1 MAATTLINNRLILF
15 RGYGEC
21 TDKFLYG
28 QYIHLDVAPKL
39 ECINHKYRDFIFSQT
54 THGEAFFPVKEN
66 TVGQFTGYY
75 DAHNNPI
82 YEGDI
87 VKLYNA
93 WADIYQVKYLDYIDT
108 FGLQKQNT
116 EHFFLEFRDV
126 DPCNIEITGNIYK
139 LPKNK

>member
-54 THGEAFFPVKEN
+54 TNGEAFFPVKEN

-75 DAHNNPI
+75 DALKIPI
-82 YEGDI
+82 YEGDL
-87 VKLYNA
+87 VKVSYPWNGVYE
-93 WADIYQVKYLDYIDT
+93 IKYINGIET
-108 FGLQKQNT
+108 FGLQRQNK
-116 EHFFLEFRDV
+116 EHMFLEFRDLGSR
-126 DPCNIEITGNIYK
+126 DMEIIGNIHNLK
-139 LPKNK
+139 

>member
-1 MAATTLINNRLILF
+1 MATTLINNRLILF

-66 TVGQFTGYY
+66 TIGQFTGYC
-75 DAHNNPI
+75 DALKIPI
-82 YEGDI
+82 YEGDL
-87 VKLYNA
+87 VKVSYPWNGVYE
-93 WADIYQVKYLDYIDT
+93 IKYINGIET
-108 FGLQKQNT
+108 FGLQRQDM
-116 EHFFLEFRDV
+116 EHMFLEFRDLGSR
-126 DPCNIEITGNIYK
+126 DMEIIGNIYK
-139 LPKNK
+139 LPKNE

>member
-66 TVGQFTGYY
+66 TVGQFTGYC
-75 DAHNNPI
+75 DALKIPI
-82 YEGDI
+82 YEGDL
-87 VKLYNA
+87 VKVSYPWNGVYE
-93 WADIYQVKYLDYIDT
+93 IKYINGIET
-108 FGLQKQNT
+108 FGLQRQNK
-116 EHFFLEFRDV
+116 EHMFLEFRDLGSR
-126 DPCNIEITGNIYK
+126 DMEIIGNIHNLK
-139 LPKNK
+139 

>member
-1 MAATTLINNRLILF
+1 MSTLINNRLILF

-54 THGEAFFPVKEN
+54 THGEAFFPIKGD

-75 DAHNNPI
+75 DALKIPI
-82 YEGDI
+82 YEGDLI
-87 VKLYNA
+87 KVAKSGNR
-93 WADIYQVKYLDYIDT
+93 IYQVKYFDSICT
-108 FGLQKQNT
+108 FGLQKQDA
-116 EHFFLEFRDV
+116 EHLSLEFKDIDQCR
-126 DPCNIEITGNIYK
+126 IEIIGNIYNLK
-139 LPKNK
+139 